1 MILEQIKL
9 LMPEIIIA
17 TGICTMVLSSSIK
30 IISTKFSSQIIAVL
44 TLMTATASTIFLLPS
59 ESQYLFDH
67 QVIID
72 PLTSGLRISSYII
85 VFIIIIGTE
94 VNEKTNQNELFLIE
108 LFATLGISI
117 MCSAAN
123 FLIIYLGLELLAL
136 SLYALV
142 ASNKHSIESTEAGMK
157 FFILGAIASAVF
169 LYGISLIYGTYGTL
183 NIHEINSIDST
194 KTLETQIALGF
205 LLCGIAFKFGAIPF
219 HSWVP
224 DAYQG
229 ASTSAALFISTAPKI
244 AAFALLYRI
253 LIDGF
258 MAASETWTVM
268 IQALGILSLILGN
281 LIAISQT
288 NMKRLLGYS
297 AIGHVGFIFLGI
309 STGTKNGL
317 DSSLFYVLIYV
328 LMMIAAFMSLEVL
341 SSKNHKVEL
350 ISDLK
355 GLNSSHPWFALIVL
369 FVMFSMI
376 GIPPFAGFFAKWSI
390 LSSLVDAN
398 MIYTAIIA
406 IIMSVVAAFYYLRV
420 VWYIYFEK
428 TELSVSKIRS
438 SSLQQITV
446 SCVGLFLLFL
456 GLMPKPLLDFCN
468 KIISSKLLI
477 D

>member
-72 PLTSGLRISSYII
+72 PLTSGLRISSYVI
-85 VFIIIIGTE
+85 VLIVIFGTD
-94 VNEKTNQNELFLIE
+94 VNEKINQNELFLIE

-117 MCSAAN
+117 ICSAAN
-123 FLIIYLGLELLAL
+123 LLIIYLGLEILAL

-194 KTLETQIALGF
+194 NTLETQIALGF

-219 HSWVP
+219 HTWVP

-229 ASTSAALFISTAPKI
+229 ASTSAALFLSTAPKI

-258 MAASETWTVM
+258 MAISETWTIM
-268 IQALGILSLILGN
+268 IQVLGILSLILGN

-317 DSSLFYVLIYV
+317 ESSLFYVLIYV
-328 LMMIAAFMSLEVL
+328 LMMITAFMSLEVL
-341 SSKNHKVEL
+341 SSKKHKVEL

-355 GLNSSHPWFALIVL
+355 GLNNSHPWFALIML

-390 LSSLVDAN
+390 LTSLIDAN

-406 IIMSVVAAFYYLRV
+406 IIMSVIAAFYYLRV

-428 TELSVSKIRS
+428 TELSVSQIGS

-456 GLMPKPLLDFCN
+456 GLMPKPLLDFCT

>member
-72 PLTSGLRISSYII
+72 PLTSGLRISSYVI
-85 VFIIIIGTE
+85 VLIVIFGTD

-117 MCSAAN
+117 ICSAAN

-194 KTLETQIALGF
+194 KILETQIALGF

-268 IQALGILSLILGN
+268 IQVLGILSLILGN

-428 TELSVSKIRS
+428 TELSVSQIGS

>member
-1 MILEQIKL
+1 MILGQIKL
-9 LMPEIIIA
+9 LIPEMIIA
-17 TGICTMVLSSSIK
+17 AGICTMVLCSTIK
-30 IISTKFSSQIIAVL
+30 IVSSTFTSQIIAVV
-44 TLMTATASTIFLLPS
+44 TLIAATVSAIFILPI

-72 PLTSGLRISSYII
+72 PLTSGLRISSYVI
-85 VFIIIIGTE
+85 VFIVICGTN
-94 VNEKTNQNELFLIE
+94 VNERIKQNELFLIE

-117 MCSAAN
+117 ICSAAN
-123 FLIIYLGLELLAL
+123 LLIIYLGLEILAL

-157 FFILGAIASAVF
+157 FFILGAIASAIF

-194 KTLETQIALGF
+194 KILETQIALGF

-268 IQALGILSLILGN
+268 IQVLGILSLILGN

-428 TELSVSKIRS
+428 TELSVSQIGS

>member
-30 IISTKFSSQIIAVL
+30 IISTKFSSQIIAVV

-268 IQALGILSLILGN
+268 IQVLGILSLILGN

>member
-9 LMPEIIIA
+9 MMPEIIIA
-17 TGICTMVLSSSIK
+17 TGICTMVLCSSIR
-30 IISTKFSSQIIAVL
+30 IVSSKFLSQIIAVV
-44 TLMTATASTIFLLPS
+44 TLMTATASAIFLLPS
-59 ESQYLFDH
+59 ESQYLFNY
-67 QVIID
+67 QVVID
-72 PLTSGLRISSYII
+72 PLTSGLRISSYVV
-85 VFIIIIGTE
+85 VFIVIFGTD
-94 VNEKTNQNELFLIE
+94 VHEKTNQNELFLIE

-117 MCSAAN
+117 ICSAAN
-123 FLIIYLGLELLAL
+123 LLIIYLGLELLAL

-142 ASNKHSIESTEAGMK
+142 TSNKHSIESTEAGMK

-169 LYGISLIYGTYGTL
+169 LYGISLIYGTYETL
-183 NIHEINSIDST
+183 NIHEINNIDST

-219 HSWVP
+219 HTWVP

-258 MAASETWTVM
+258 MFASETWTVM
-268 IQALGILSLILGN
+268 IQVLGILSLILGN

-328 LMMIAAFMSLEVL
+328 LMMITAFMSLEVL

-355 GLNSSHPWFALIVL
+355 GLNSSHPWFALIML

>member
-1 MILEQIKL
+1 MMLEQIKL

-30 IISTKFSSQIIAVL
+30 IISSKLISQIIAAV
-44 TLMTATASTIFLLPS
+44 TLMAATASAIFLLPS
-59 ESQYLFDH
+59 ESQYLFDY

-72 PLTSGLRISSYII
+72 PLTSGLRISSYVI
-85 VFIIIIGTE
+85 VLIVIFGTD
-94 VNEKTNQNELFLIE
+94 VNEKINQNELFLIE

-117 MCSAAN
+117 ICSAAN
-123 FLIIYLGLELLAL
+123 LLIIYLGLEILAL
-136 SLYALV
+136 SLYTLV

-194 KTLETQIALGF
+194 NTLETQIALGF

-219 HSWVP
+219 HTWVP

-229 ASTSAALFISTAPKI
+229 ASISAALFLSTAPKI

-258 MAASETWTVM
+258 MAISETWTIM
-268 IQALGILSLILGN
+268 IQVLGILSLILGN

-317 DSSLFYVLIYV
+317 ESSLFYVLIYV
-328 LMMIAAFMSLEVL
+328 LMMITAFMSLEVL
-341 SSKNHKVEL
+341 SSKKHKVEL

-355 GLNSSHPWFALIVL
+355 GLNNSHPWFALIML

-390 LSSLVDAN
+390 LTSLIDAN

-406 IIMSVVAAFYYLRV
+406 IVMSVVAAFYYLRV

-428 TELSVSKIRS
+428 TELSISQIGS

-456 GLMPKPLLDFCN
+456 GLMPKPLLDFCT

>member
-9 LMPEIIIA
+9 MMPEIIIA
-17 TGICTMVLSSSIK
+17 TGICTMVLCSSIR
-30 IISTKFSSQIIAVL
+30 IVSSKFLSQIIAVV
-44 TLMTATASTIFLLPS
+44 TLMTATASAIFLLPS
-59 ESQYLFDH
+59 EFQYLFNY
-67 QVIID
+67 QVVID
-72 PLTSGLRISSYII
+72 PLTSGLRISSYIV
-85 VFIIIIGTE
+85 VFIVIFGTD
-94 VNEKTNQNELFLIE
+94 VHEKTNQNELFLIE

-117 MCSAAN
+117 ICSAAN
-123 FLIIYLGLELLAL
+123 LLIIYLGLELLAL

-142 ASNKHSIESTEAGMK
+142 TSNKHSIESTEAGMK

-169 LYGISLIYGTYGTL
+169 LYGISLIYGTYETL
-183 NIHEINSIDST
+183 NIHEINNIDST

-219 HSWVP
+219 HTWVP

-258 MAASETWTVM
+258 MFASETWTVM
-268 IQALGILSLILGN
+268 IQVLGILSLILGN

-328 LMMIAAFMSLEVL
+328 LMMITAFMSLEVL

-355 GLNSSHPWFALIVL
+355 GLNSSHPWFALIML